1 MRVSGCKLIFVSM
14 CLEVICCPSSTPSLW
29 LPNNCTWIFHPFWR
43 FRGCFCC
50 CFPPPKELLFSDLKN
65 LQKARLWLASH
76 TDCKGSCGERLWG
89 ETKLGKSR
97 AHKVLNVAFN
107 KYCSTVL
114 YIPEESCWQVTQPDS
129 GCSKLCSLCIRH
141 EQGAYQTFWVSC
153 NGTVAP
159 SSWYQS
165 LSIRL
170 TYLRIASH
178 NFLRGAHKTE
188 ITREA
193 PTELFPKH
201 CSVWSSV

>member
-1 MRVSGCKLIFVSM
+1 MY
-14 CLEVICCPSSTPSLW
+14 LEVICCPSTPSLW
-29 LPNNCTWIFHPFWR
+29 LPNNYTWNFTPFKGLR
-43 FRGCFCC
+43 VATAAASLLQSNC
-50 CFPPPKELLFSDLKN
+50 CFLPWK
-65 LQKARLWLASH
+65 QKARLWLASH
-76 TDCKGSCGERLWG
+76 TDCEGSCGERLWG
-89 ETKLGKSR
+89 GTRLGKSR
-97 AHKVLNVAFN
+97 VHKVLNVAFN

-114 YIPEESCWQVTQPDS
+114 YIPQESCWQVTQPDS
-129 GCSKLCSLCIRH
+129 GCFKLCSLCIRH

-153 NGTVAP
+153 NRAGAP
-159 SSWYQS
+159 SWCQS

-170 TYLRIASH
+170 EFLRIASH